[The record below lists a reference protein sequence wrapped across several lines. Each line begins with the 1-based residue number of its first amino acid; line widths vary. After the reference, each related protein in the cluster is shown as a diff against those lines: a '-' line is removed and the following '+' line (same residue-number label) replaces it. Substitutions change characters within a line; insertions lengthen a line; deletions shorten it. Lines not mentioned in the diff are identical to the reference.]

1 MSQDVTWLLEIS
13 KVVFSGDALLVALVL
28 LFLGLCLGYI
38 CVKAFRY
45 LLSLIILLLL
55 GAFLSL
61 WSLSEHINNIIVE
74 IRELALNTLSLLLIL
89 GVLTAGPL
97 SAGFLIGVLL
107 ALVKR

>member
-61 WSLSEHINNIIVE
+61 WSLSEHINNIIAE
-74 IRELALNTLSLLLIL
+74 IRELTLNTLSLLLIL

>member
-61 WSLSEHINNIIVE
+61 WSLSEHINNIIAE

>member
-28 LFLGLCLGYI
+28 LLLGLCLGYI

-61 WSLSEHINNIIVE
+61 WSLSEHINNIIAE

>member
-61 WSLSEHINNIIVE
+61 WSLSEHINNIIAE
-74 IRELALNTLSLLLIL
+74 IREL
-89 GVLTAGPL
+89 
-97 SAGFLIGVLL
+97 
-107 ALVKR
+107 